1 MPPTKHLHYVRLD
14 VPNITKDTSFMGIFR
29 SLSGLEVSFD
39 VYEYAEGGNNDFVH
53 HLPGRVHYP
62 NLVLSWG
69 ITSDPLLQQWFFK
82 THVQA
87 ELQNITLTLM
97 ADKGDDSSN
106 VRTFAF
112 TDAYPVRWSG
122 PVLASDSGDS
132 WGETLEIAHGGLKLT
147 S

>member
-1 MPPTKHLHYVRLD
+1 MPPKLVHYVKLD
-14 VPNITKDTSFMGIFR
+14 VPNITANTSFLGIFR
-29 SLSGLEVSFD
+29 TLSGLEVSFD

-53 HLPGRVHYP
+53 HLPGGVRYP

-69 ITSDPLLQQWFFK
+69 ITVDPLLQQWFFK

-87 ELQNITLTLM
+87 ELQDITLTLT
-97 ADKGDDSSN
+97 AEKGDSSTDL
-106 VRTFAF
+106 RTFAF

-122 PVLASDSGDS
+122 PVLASDSSDM

-147 S
+147 

>member
-1 MPPTKHLHYVRLD
+1 MAPPKLVHYVRLD

-62 NLVLSWG
+62 NLVLAWG

-87 ELQNITLTLM
+87 DLQDITLTLTAEKGTSS
-97 ADKGDDSSN
+97 ADL
-106 VRTFAF
+106 RTFAF

-122 PVLASDSGDS
+122 PALGAESSDM

-147 S
+147 